1 MAISW
6 YPGHM
11 HKASKQLTKTMRETD
26 VVIEIL
32 DARIPVASSN
42 PMLAAICHGKPI
54 IQILNKADLADDN
67 CTLRWQRELNLKNGK
82 TCLTSGKNNILSLG
96 EIIKAANTL
105 ASQEGSPNKANRTL
119 VIVGIPN
126 VGKSTLL
133 NKLADRKLA
142 KTGNE
147 PAITKGQQRIKLDE
161 KWYLID
167 TPGMLW
173 PKLEDQ
179 TNAYKLAMLGTIRN
193 TAVEPEDIAWFAAEL
208 LIEKCL
214 PALQERYQFGNSIE
228 NAEQLMQHISQTRGG
243 LQKGG
248 HANLYKTAEILLN
261 DVRSGKLGKLSFELP
276 SD

>member
-11 HKASKQLTKTMRETD
+11 HKASKQLIKTMRETD

-32 DARIPVASSN
+32 DARIPKSSSN
-42 PMLAAICHGKPI
+42 PMLATICHGKPI
-54 IQILNKADLADDN
+54 IQILNKADLADDA
-67 CTLRWQRELNLKNGK
+67 CTLRWQKDLNLERGK
-82 TCLTSGKNNILSLG
+82 TCLTNGKNNNISLG
-96 EIIKAANTL
+96 EIITTVNAL
-105 ASQEGSPNKANRTL
+105 AVEERLQNKANKTL

-147 PAITKGQQRIKLDE
+147 PAITKGQQRIKLDQ

-208 LIEKCL
+208 LIEKYL
-214 PALQERYQFGNSIE
+214 PALQERYQFDKNIE
-228 NAEQLMQHISQTRGG
+228 NAEQLFQLISEARGG
-243 LQKGG
+243 LRKGG
-248 HANLYKTAEILLN
+248 RVNLHKTSEILLN
-261 DVRSGKLGKLSFELP
+261 DVRSGKLGKLSLEMPL
-276 SD
+276 